1 MVSGKS
7 FANKLFDAIIAF
19 ILIASAMLCIAPII
33 NTLAVSF
40 SDKSAAEA
48 GFVTFWPVKFT
59 LASYEQIL
67 KDPQFVRS
75 FFISVERVLLG
86 CTINFVIMV
95 LMAYPLSRSSKHF
108 PGRNIYMWVIVFT
121 MLFSGG
127 LIPWFLVINQ
137 LGLVNSI
144 WALVLPGAVPVFN
157 VILLMNFFKGVPK
170 ELEEAAVVDG
180 AGPWFILLKIF
191 IPVSLPA
198 IATVM
203 LFQMVWHW
211 NSFFDGLILM
221 NTPQSYP
228 LQTYVYSLTL
238 VAMGSLSKL
247 SPEEIKRLME
257 VSSKTFTAA
266 KIFVT
271 MIPVLAIYPF
281 MQKYFI
287 KGIVMG
293 AVKE

>member
-1 MVSGKS
+1 
-7 FANKLFDAIIAF
+7 
-19 ILIASAMLCIAPII
+19 
-33 NTLAVSF
+33 VSF

-48 GFVTFWPVKFT
+48 GFVAFWPVEFT
-59 LASYEQIL
+59 LASYKQIL
-67 KDPQFVRS
+67 KDPQFLRS
-75 FFISVERVLLG
+75 FLISVERVILG
-86 CTINFVIMV
+86 CTVNFVIMV
-95 LMAYPLSRSSKHF
+95 LMAYPLSRNAKHF

-127 LIPWFLVINQ
+127 LIPWFLVINK
-137 LGLVNSI
+137 LGLVDSI

-157 VILLMNFFKGVPK
+157 IILLMNFFKGVPK

-180 AGPWFILLKIF
+180 AGSWFVMLKI
-191 IPVSLPA
+191 IVPVSVPA
-198 IATVM
+198 LATVM

-221 NTPQSYP
+221 NKPQSYP
-228 LQTYVYSLTL
+228 LQTYVYQL
-238 VAMGSLSKL
+238 VLAADVSRLSKL
-247 SPEEIKRLME
+247 STDEIKRLME
-257 VSSKTFTAA
+257 ISNKTFNAA